1 MIALLDG
8 NIIQMHIN
16 KVNVAIIY
24 ACMHLFENANNFYI
38 KLSGL
43 FLSRGSLY
51 TSIHYTPRRNTSK
64 THHSTPI
71 HTYIYNTWPVY
82 TVRRCF
88 NVYIIIMSSC
98 NKINVDVYIASIY
111 HSHNN
116 SFIANVKK
124 L

>member
-16 KVNVAIIY
+16 KVNVAKIY

-43 FLSRGSLY
+43 FLSLDHYIHPLY
-51 TSIHYTPRRNTSK
+51 THQEGTHLK
-64 THHSTPI
+64 THHSYTD
-71 HTYIYNTWPVY
+71 TYIYNTWPVY

-88 NVYIIIMSSC
+88 NVCIIIMSSC
-98 NKINVDVYIASIY
+98 NKINVEYIL
-111 HSHNN
+111 HQFTVHTTT
-116 SFIANVKK
+116 
-124 L
+124 LP